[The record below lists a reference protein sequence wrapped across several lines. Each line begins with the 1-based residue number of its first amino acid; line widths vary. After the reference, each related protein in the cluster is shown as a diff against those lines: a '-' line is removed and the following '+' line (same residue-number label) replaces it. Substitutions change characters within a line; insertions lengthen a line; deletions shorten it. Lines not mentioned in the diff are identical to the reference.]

1 MRALCGIPFIRIE
14 KLSAYANNYLEIF
27 TNHLR
32 DYDPLIKTRV
42 FIQGLKTIN
51 PEDLFLVKSLQDKYE
66 GHQSYDSSAET
77 IDDVGIYK
85 NKYGVRPVEYLNQIG
100 LLRMM
105 YFCVHLVHI
114 KNSEMELYISQ
125 RL

>member
-32 DYDPLIKTRV
+32 DYDPLIKTGV

-66 GHQSYDSSAET
+66 DIRVMIHLAET
-77 IDDVGIYK
+77 VDDV
-85 NKYGVRPVEYLNQIG
+85 EYCKISTVCG
-100 LLRMM
+100 LLN
-105 YFCVHLVHI
+105 I
-114 KNSEMELYISQ
+114 
-125 RL
+125 